1 MKHLAAYL
9 TRAGRGWS
17 RPHAVWRRRKPRRWP
32 RRTRPGRYGRRGR
45 FGLWSKVATVALLA
59 LAGLPQVADAISG
72 WRTAPS
78 AGCRVVSVI
87 DGDTVSLWCPGTG
100 TERARLV
107 GFDAPELFSP
117 QCPTEAAK
125 ALAATWALRKALW
138 TADEVTVRRL
148 GTDRYGRA
156 LVDLRAD
163 AVPVGRGLIAAGL
176 ARPYDGGRRAG
187 WCG

>member
-1 MKHLAAYL
+1 MKHLATLLA
-9 TRAGRGWS
+9 RAARAPGGAPPPDWG
-17 RPHAVWRRRKPRRWP
+17 RRRRPPSRSRS
-32 RRTRPGRYGRRGR
+32 RRTYGGRRR
-45 FGLWSKVATVALLA
+45 SRMLVKLAALGVLA
-59 LAGLPQVADAISG
+59 LGGLPHVGDAVSG
-72 WRTAPS
+72 WRTAPT

-100 TERARLV
+100 TERARLT

-117 QCPTEAAK
+117 ECPAEAAK
-125 ALAATWALRKALW
+125 ALAATWALRTTLW
-138 TADEVTVRRL
+138 TADEVTVRRQ

-163 AVPVGRGLIAAGL
+163 GVPVGRGLIASGL